1 MPRRMK
7 TPAAPAITSL
17 PELVERLGRY
27 AALSARAETLAAK
40 ATEELA
46 AIKARLEAEAA
57 PLAAEMKAIL
67 LAAKPWWAANS
78 EQLTEGKRKS
88 VELAGCLIGE
98 RLSKPALGHPKP
110 EHVAIELLR
119 GHGLAAMIR
128 VKEEM
133 DKLAISRL
141 LAFTPPRDGTTPDDN
156 QLIDELEAMELRDT
170 LERLGFSII
179 QKEEFFI
186 ARAGDVPE
194 ATETVADPTEQ
205 VPA

>member
-27 AALSARAETLAAK
+27 AALSAQLETLAAE
-40 ATEELA
+40 AAAELVA
-46 AIKARLEAEAA
+46 VKARLEAQSA
-57 PLAAEMKAIL
+57 PLAAEMKTIL

-78 EQLTEGKRKS
+78 EQLTDGKKKS

-98 RLSKPALGHPKP
+98 RLS
-110 EHVAIELLR
+110 
-119 GHGLAAMIR
+119 R

-133 DKLAISRL
+133 DKVAISRL
-141 LAFTPPRDGTTPDDN
+141 LQFTADDPVDP
-156 QLIDELEAMELRDT
+156 QQVDELLELKAT
-170 LERLGFSII
+170 LERLGFSIV

-186 ARAGDVPE
+186 ARASDAAEP
-194 ATETVADPTEQ
+194 TETVADPTEQ

>member
-1 MPRRMK
+1 MK

-17 PELVERLGRY
+17 TELVERLGRY
-27 AALSARAETLAAK
+27 AALSAQLETLAAE
-40 ATEELA
+40 ASAEVVA
-46 AIKARLEAEAA
+46 VKARLEAASA

-78 EQLTEGKRKS
+78 EQLTDGKKKS

-110 EHVAIELLR
+110 EHVALELLR

-141 LAFTPPRDGTTPDDN
+141 LAFEPEDPVDP
-156 QLIDELEAMELRDT
+156 QAVAELLELKAT
-170 LERLGFSII
+170 L
-179 QKEEFFI
+179 
-186 ARAGDVPE
+186 
-194 ATETVADPTEQ
+194 
-205 VPA
+205 